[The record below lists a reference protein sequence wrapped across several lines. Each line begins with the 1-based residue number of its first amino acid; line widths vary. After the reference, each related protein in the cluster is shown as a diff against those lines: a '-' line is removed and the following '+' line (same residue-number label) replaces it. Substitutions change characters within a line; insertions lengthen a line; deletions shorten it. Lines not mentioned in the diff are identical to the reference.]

1 MENKEHGKEI
11 IQDFQNKTI
20 NNPEISNSCT
30 YINFFEAQNKNNKNI
45 LNCIYGKDI
54 FIIIKE
60 LSKAKIISDNFMK
73 NTDEELNKN
82 YDSFQN
88 KVLNYINSTTNKI
101 INAFHIDLYNI
112 NKENL
117 KIIQSFVE
125 EKILFLKKVL
135 SLYKQIIEVIQQ
147 NFIILKNFLQNFDLN
162 HQLPLQDFFTKEF
175 NNITNSWLFLKLDL
189 EKFNYKSVIENSNLN
204 MNYKDFLMKE
214 CHEKSSV
221 MDIILPDIKQNSGK
235 NIPFKKDKYKDKIKI
250 ISDNSSHLIKLNMK
264 NVPVVDD
271 FLGKIKYDKLEKLQ
285 LKNSYILNNDLFNQF
300 SSLNKLS
307 VKYCPSMDTFIFN
320 DINISNLKEL
330 ILDKNGFVNEDLDNL
345 LTNFIL
351 KSQDILNNLEIF
363 SLAYN
368 DISNIDFNHYLS
380 VPKNV
385 FNSLNTLVLRNNEIY
400 KINIDINLFPKLKL
414 LDCSNNNLA
423 CNYFTELENNNNNII
438 ILQSGNLFLMDEV
451 LCKDHYSNLK
461 NKLANINHYSLANL
475 SLSYIPTFYS
485 ISFFD
490 KLKINHSLLINL
502 STLNLSYNGLYCD
515 IFFSFIEKN
524 KECLNLRT
532 LNLIGNEFDD
542 TFFEKYLN
550 LGLNKIFSNL
560 TKLYLNDNQI
570 GNNCDIIYKDDEQI
584 SKIDFE
590 KDIFK
595 LRLLYKFISEN
606 NNLKK
611 LTINKNPISEKY
623 IILYESDDIPKDREE
638 KIIKNKEGKIIINC
652 FYSFLLKLKNDLQDR
667 NDFNIEF
674 DCIYDINLNSQN
686 FPYAQQQI
694 AFNS

>member
-1 MENKEHGKEI
+1 MENKEHEKEI

-20 NNPEISNSCT
+20 NNPETSNFCT

-54 FIIIKE
+54 FIIIEE

-189 EKFNYKSVIENSNLN
+189 EKFNFKSVIENSNLN

-320 DINISNLKEL
+320 NINISNLKEL

-380 VPKNV
+380 
-385 FNSLNTLVLRNNEIY
+385 LWY
-400 KINIDINLFPKLKL
+400 
-414 LDCSNNNLA
+414 
-423 CNYFTELENNNNNII
+423 
-438 ILQSGNLFLMDEV
+438 
-451 LCKDHYSNLK
+451 
-461 NKLANINHYSLANL
+461 
-475 SLSYIPTFYS
+475 
-485 ISFFD
+485 
-490 KLKINHSLLINL
+490 
-502 STLNLSYNGLYCD
+502 
-515 IFFSFIEKN
+515 
-524 KECLNLRT
+524 
-532 LNLIGNEFDD
+532 
-542 TFFEKYLN
+542 
-550 LGLNKIFSNL
+550 
-560 TKLYLNDNQI
+560 
-570 GNNCDIIYKDDEQI
+570 
-584 SKIDFE
+584 
-590 KDIFK
+590 
-595 LRLLYKFISEN
+595 
-606 NNLKK
+606 
-611 LTINKNPISEKY
+611 
-623 IILYESDDIPKDREE
+623 
-638 KIIKNKEGKIIINC
+638 
-652 FYSFLLKLKNDLQDR
+652 
-667 NDFNIEF
+667 
-674 DCIYDINLNSQN
+674 
-686 FPYAQQQI
+686 
-694 AFNS
+694 

>member
-30 YINFFEAQNKNNKNI
+30 YINFFEAQNKNNENI

-54 FIIIKE
+54 FIIIEE

-189 EKFNYKSVIENSNLN
+189 EKFNFKSVIENSNLN

-285 LKNSYILNNDLFNQF
+285 
-300 SSLNKLS
+300 
-307 VKYCPSMDTFIFN
+307 
-320 DINISNLKEL
+320 
-330 ILDKNGFVNEDLDNL
+330 
-345 LTNFIL
+345 
-351 KSQDILNNLEIF
+351 
-363 SLAYN
+363 
-368 DISNIDFNHYLS
+368 
-380 VPKNV
+380 
-385 FNSLNTLVLRNNEIY
+385 
-400 KINIDINLFPKLKL
+400 
-414 LDCSNNNLA
+414 
-423 CNYFTELENNNNNII
+423 
-438 ILQSGNLFLMDEV
+438 FL
-451 LCKDHYSNLK
+451 Y
-461 NKLANINHYSLANL
+461 
-475 SLSYIPTFYS
+475 P
-485 ISFFD
+485 
-490 KLKINHSLLINL
+490 
-502 STLNLSYNGLYCD
+502 
-515 IFFSFIEKN
+515 
-524 KECLNLRT
+524 
-532 LNLIGNEFDD
+532 
-542 TFFEKYLN
+542 
-550 LGLNKIFSNL
+550 
-560 TKLYLNDNQI
+560 
-570 GNNCDIIYKDDEQI
+570 
-584 SKIDFE
+584 
-590 KDIFK
+590 
-595 LRLLYKFISEN
+595 
-606 NNLKK
+606 
-611 LTINKNPISEKY
+611 
-623 IILYESDDIPKDREE
+623 
-638 KIIKNKEGKIIINC
+638 
-652 FYSFLLKLKNDLQDR
+652 
-667 NDFNIEF
+667 
-674 DCIYDINLNSQN
+674 
-686 FPYAQQQI
+686 
-694 AFNS
+694 